1 MFFSKYLQII
11 IGINFFNKKK
21 KKKKKKRGE
30 KFGSK
35 SIRRTFTQIYL
46 LNHVKYQSHKP
57 NGLTSSIKKRK
68 RIMHGLAQK
77 LA

>member
-1 MFFSKYLQII
+1 MFFLKYLQIN
-11 IGINFFNKKK
+11 IGINFF
-21 KKKKKKRGE
+21 KKKKRE

>member
-1 MFFSKYLQII
+1 MFFLKYLQIN
-11 IGINFFNKKK
+11 IGINFFNQ
-21 KKKKKKRGE
+21 KKKRE

>member
-1 MFFSKYLQII
+1 MFFLKYLQIN
-11 IGINFFNKKK
+11 IGLNFFNQQ
-21 KKKKKKRGE
+21 KKKKKRE